1 MPRHFLAF
9 VVCYFHSVCFSVL
22 SFVACGNGGKLR
34 RKKAA
39 GDMVDLF
46 LVCLPFYSCV
56 PLILIW
62 FGATGRRPT
71 GDIVGRLDM
80 PSRLKDRL
88 LNRTSQ
94 DPQLIPNGSIWQTL
108 RKLHARMKQ
117 HKLPTSLI
125 SHYCGRGPKWTKIM
139 KTQTHFSM
147 LQTNSERRKRG

>member
-108 RKLHARMKQ
+108 RKLHACMHEKTIVYY
-117 HKLPTSLI
+117 LPFADL
-125 SHYCGRGPKWTKIM
+125 P
-139 KTQTHFSM
+139 
-147 LQTNSERRKRG
+147 NSFWRICPIVLTTLPHSFCRFAP

>member
-1 MPRHFLAF
+1 MPRHFLEF

-108 RKLHARMKQ
+108 RKLHACM
-117 HKLPTSLI
+117 HE
-125 SHYCGRGPKWTKIM
+125 
-139 KTQTHFSM
+139 KTYKTICQNE
-147 LQTNSERRKRG
+147 LRN